1 GGGGA
6 LFGLPPPVLPRGRSS
21 GVGGRRAGSSPR
33 ALPLLRAEKTHGPAV
48 GTLQDRVPL
57 VPPAA
62 LGLLESVRRRRVY
75 GGRLR
80 GAPAHRGPL
89 QHGREREEAP
99 QQQDPPVLGRLHA
112 AKASL
117 DSIIATAPS
126 RLS

>member
-1 GGGGA
+1 GGGFCA
-6 LFGLPPPVLPRGRSS
+6 LPPPVPPAGRCY
-21 GVGGRRAGSSPR
+21 GVGGRPAVFSPR
-33 ALPLLRAEKTHGPAV
+33 GLPVLRPEKMQGPAV

-89 QHGREREEAP
+89 QSGREREEAP